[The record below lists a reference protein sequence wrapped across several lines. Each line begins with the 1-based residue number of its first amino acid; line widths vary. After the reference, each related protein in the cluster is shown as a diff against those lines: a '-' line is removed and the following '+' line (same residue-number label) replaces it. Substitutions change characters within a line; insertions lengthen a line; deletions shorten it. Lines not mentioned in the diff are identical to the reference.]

1 MDVSTQTNQDD
12 EIIIA
17 TSISELDARIPAL
30 KHQVGNEYE
39 MNWKSV
45 WIHGKT
51 GSVRI
56 LETSTGMTVQ
66 FMPNR

>member
-30 KHQVGNEYE
+30 EHQVGNEYE

-66 FMPNR
+66 FMPKR